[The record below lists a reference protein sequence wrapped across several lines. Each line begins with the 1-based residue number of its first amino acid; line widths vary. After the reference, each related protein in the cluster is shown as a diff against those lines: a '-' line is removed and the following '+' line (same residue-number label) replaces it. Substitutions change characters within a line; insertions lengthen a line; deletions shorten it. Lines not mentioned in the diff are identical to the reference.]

1 MPSTSA
7 VIELLRRCPPII
19 RVPSEGGEDG
29 PEIAITG
36 NTRLLLV
43 TFALNGTPDD
53 PSVCTLSRSELME
66 QTGMCKS
73 TLDTQIHL
81 LKQAGLLSKKKEK
94 QKINGKWR
102 NIWRL
107 TTGHLKPRDDAGDKR
122 YTDRT
127 WQLPDFVWSEKFPY
141 SPYREMVVIEETE
154 KFMARLAQT
163 VPSLIE
169 RAPLWGQEDY
179 VIAAVKQEYPDAKFR
194 ISDRCIAVESK

>member
-1 MPSTSA
+1 MPSINA

-19 RVPSEGGEDG
+19 RIPSEGGEV
-29 PEIAITG
+29 ESEAAITG
-36 NTRLLLV
+36 NTRLLL
-43 TFALNGTPDD
+43 TTLALNGVPAD

-81 LKQAGLLSKKKEK
+81 LKRAELLSKKKEK

-127 WQLPDFVWSEKFPY
+127 WQLPDFVWSESFPY
-141 SPYREMVVIEETE
+141 SAYRESVVIEETE
-154 KFMARLAQT
+154 KFIADLKPK
-163 VPSLIE
+163 VPLLIE
-169 RAPLWGQEDY
+169 RELLWGQEDY
-179 VIAAVKQEYPDAKFR
+179 FSASVKQEYPDAKVR
-194 ISDRCIAVESK
+194 VGERCVVVEVQ